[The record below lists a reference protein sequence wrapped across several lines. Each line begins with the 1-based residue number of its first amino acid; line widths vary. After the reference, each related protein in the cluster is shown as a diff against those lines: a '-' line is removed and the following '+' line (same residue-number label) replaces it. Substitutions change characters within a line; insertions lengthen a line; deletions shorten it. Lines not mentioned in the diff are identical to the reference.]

1 MNKMNKQKVLQTT
14 TDLKSFF
21 EKRELTISE
30 VKETMFRLI
39 DYIDEHFDE
48 EDRDKMFKNGNGL
61 NKLLNQLAPKNI

>member
-1 MNKMNKQKVLQTT
+1 MNKINVLKTT

-21 EKRELTISE
+21 EKKQLKVCEVREVL
-30 VKETMFRLI
+30 FRLV